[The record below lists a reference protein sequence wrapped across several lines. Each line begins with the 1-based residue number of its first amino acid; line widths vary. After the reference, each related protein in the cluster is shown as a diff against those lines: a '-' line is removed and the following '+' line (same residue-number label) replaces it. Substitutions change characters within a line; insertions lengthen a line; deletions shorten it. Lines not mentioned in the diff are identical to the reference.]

1 MVDSLNATPGGLPL
15 SDDAYATA
23 QAKAAIRL
31 AGMALRVTGGD
42 RERARAELRIVLKAI
57 GLLP

>member
-15 SDDAYATA
+15 SDKDFAAA
-23 QAKAAIRL
+23 QEKAAVRL

-42 RERARAELRIVLKAI
+42 RERARAELRIALQAI